1 MTTAER
7 WSTAADLAAA
17 RARFEEAIPGW
28 RAPAAFALGT
38 VSPASGG
45 GEGSVID
52 FPVANSGGAALSAV
66 VLATACGHRGGTA
79 TYELG
84 VDEVARAV
92 ELLSPAEAYTEI
104 PHPNMA
110 AWHRILGELR
120 SDGTNVR
127 AVAVFVADLADPVA
141 DSHDAA
147 LRSAIAATEAVR
159 TP

>member
-17 RARFEEAIPGW
+17 RGRLEEAIPGW
-28 RAPAAFALGT
+28 RAPAAFAMGI

-45 GEGSVID
+45 EGSVIE
-52 FPVANSGGAALSAV
+52 FPVANSGGGALPAV
-66 VLATACGHRGGTA
+66 VLATACGHREGTA
-79 TYELG
+79 TYELT

-110 AWHRILGELR
+110 AWRRILAELR
-120 SDGTNVR
+120 SDGTSTR
-127 AVAVFVADLADPVA
+127 AVAVFVADPADPVA
-141 DSHDAA
+141 DAYDAA
-147 LRSAIAATEAVR
+147 LRSAIAEKVAAR